1 MVLERREKKTILF
14 YKRSGQDITKIKLC
28 IYVCNVPTLGS
39 ITRDSLVKNPKL
51 LQLLENGGQHC
62 HCSALSSRVGK
73 LVHLKWDAVNLKV
86 LSKESSQ

>member
-1 MVLERREKKTILF
+1 MERKEEKTILF
-14 YKRSGQDITKIKLC
+14 YKMSGHDITKIKLC

-51 LQLLENGGQHC
+51 LQILENGGQHC
-62 HCSALSSRVGK
+62 HCTALSSRVGK

-86 LSKESSQ
+86 LSKDPSQ

>member
-51 LQLLENGGQHC
+51 LQLLENGGHV
-62 HCSALSSRVGK
+62 STAIAL
-73 LVHLKWDAVNLKV
+73 
-86 LSKESSQ
+86 LSPLELENWFT